1 MDNKQDKFERNTAQE
16 GVQFD
21 TRPDF
26 LEGADKAKARAEK
39 KVSSSE
45 ARDALNRA
53 EAGAEDGGLYR
64 NGAGASAQESEDKA
78 AESYYTGS
86 GKEAKKKKSK
96 KFGVGKASAAITI
109 VFLIVFMVAAIG
121 TIGQP
126 LYQLGAW
133 DFGFLKLGKFTKTG
147 DYLDALSINVE
158 AEFAKE
164 GKMPDKLAGE
174 LATHGMMVGQ
184 VAANGDFVRT
194 NQYIA
199 NIEELK
205 DLAVLGNYQ
214 VQPSEGELAILFKD
228 EVITA
233 DNLVAT
239 INNNPE
245 AYAAFTAAAAVP
257 AKFYQDKADDVI
269 SGLFGINR
277 GYATSFVVT
286 GDAEKDMENFK
297 ELFTEQINKATS
309 LQLGGYFEEATGGA
323 DDEDDNSS
331 STAISFSE
339 SVSGQSNAEEV
350 TNTVAENTTGSN
362 ANGKGAQVINAAV
375 SAAEPWRAGVVFGNQ
390 KVITEQARAGDNGP
404 VNYYFNF
411 CNIEQTVELP
421 DVSTKQIIKETASIM
436 TTPTLVAE
444 MSDGVVSK
452 KNAMNY
458 GRDRGLGLTDTD
470 DVSVLR
476 DTTAA
481 SKGQQS
487 SGVLMSLGLGEKAD
501 ANVLS
506 ILNNSLDVAAIQDTS
521 DLVTSSVGGNWTSM
535 GAKFMSMMI
544 NRLKLGGMAAD
555 AAELAAYHKETEV
568 YAARRGAAERATKSP
583 FDISSP
589 YTFMGSLMR
598 GVSNA
603 MMRSNASGNSDAG
616 TVVGVLAELTNDST
630 KELWGSAMADNDDEL
645 GIGEGCKT
653 VNSVSVVGDYQC
665 TEQSTL
671 VTKYMGNTQS
681 DWQNGTLAGQFDGSG
696 QIIEGSDL
704 DEFVN
709 NAMKRMTTVGI
720 KDAEVCEKWRKAHG
734 NALTAV
740 GDFFSNLFDMYDVC
754 SGVDGIEEAATG
766 ELWTNSSANSN
777 KEKVEQFSAYVSY
790 DMVRSIM
797 SEEVSKVA
805 LAQERYLEKNPEDDS
820 TAGRLARISGLTKS
834 DAELALEYM
843 NYLDMIARYNPATRY
858 AFGRPLVEVE
868 QKREPIVEHANQV
881 AVELYVMWHG
891 RTEYDDLRGRTQ
903 VV

>member
-1 MDNKQDKFERNTAQE
+1 MDNEQNKDRFERNTARE

-26 LEGADKAKARAEK
+26 LEGADKEKAQAEK
-39 KVSSSE
+39 KTNNE
-45 ARDALNRA
+45 RARDELSKA
-53 EAGAEDGGLYR
+53 ESGAEEGGLYKRGAGAEER
-64 NGAGASAQESEDKA
+64 EDA
-78 AESYYTGS
+78 AKSYYTGS
-86 GKEAKKKKSK
+86 GKETKKKKSK
-96 KFGVGKASAAITI
+96 KFGIGKASAAITI
-109 VFLIVFMVAAIG
+109 VFLIVFVVVAIAVVG
-121 TIGQP
+121 RP
-126 LYQLGAW
+126 LYQLGAF
-133 DFGFLKLGKFTKTG
+133 DYGLLRIGKFTSTG
-147 DYLDALSINVE
+147 DYLDALSINVG

-174 LATHGMMVGQ
+174 LAANGMMVGQ

-214 VQPSEGELAILFKD
+214 VQPSEGELAILFKG

-239 INNNPE
+239 VNNNPE
-245 AYAAFTAAAAVP
+245 AYAALTAAAAVP

-277 GYATSFVVT
+277 GYANSFVAT
-286 GDAEKDMENFK
+286 GDEEKDMESFK
-297 ELFTEQINKATS
+297 ELFTEQINKSTS

-323 DDEDDNSS
+323 DDEDGDSS
-331 STAISFSE
+331 SATLSFSE
-339 SVSGQSNAEEV
+339 SISGQSNAAEV
-350 TNTVAENTTGSN
+350 TSTVAENTTGSN
-362 ANGKGAQVINAAV
+362 ANAKGAQTINAAV
-375 SAAEPWRAGVVFGNQ
+375 SVAESWRAGAVFGAEIVVSQ
-390 KVITEQARAGDNGP
+390 QARAGDNGP
-404 VNYYFNF
+404 VNYLFNL
-411 CNIEQTVELP
+411 NNTEGTVEIP
-421 DVSTKQIIKETASIM
+421 DVSTKQMIKETASIM
-436 TTPTLVAE
+436 TTPTLAAE
-444 MSDGVVSK
+444 ISDGVVSK

-458 GRDRGLGLTDTD
+458 GRDRGLGLTNTD

-487 SGVLMSLGLGEKAD
+487 SGVLMALGLGERAD
-501 ANVLS
+501 ANALS
-506 ILNNSLDVAAIQDTS
+506 ILDTSLDTSSIRDTS
-521 DLVTSSVGGNWTSM
+521 DLVTSSIGGHWISM

-555 AAELAAYHKETEV
+555 ATELAAYHKETEV
-568 YAARRGAAERATKSP
+568 YAARREAAERATKSP

-603 MMRSNASGNSDAG
+603 MIRSNASGNGDAG

-630 KELWGSAMADNDDEL
+630 RELWGSAMADNDDEL

-653 VNSVSVVGDYQC
+653 VNSVSVVGDYHC

-681 DWQNGTLAGQFDGSG
+681 EWQNGTLAGQFDGSG

-740 GDFFSNLFDMYDVC
+740 GDFFSNLFNMYDVC

-777 KEKVEQFSAYVSY
+777 KERVEQFSAYVSY

-805 LAQERYLEKNPEDDS
+805 LAQERYLEKNPEDNS

-858 AFGRPLVEVE
+858 AFGGTVFELE
-868 QKREPIVEHANQV
+868 QMREPIVEHANQV
-881 AVELYVMWHG
+881 AVELYIMWHG
-891 RTEYDDLRGRTQ
+891 RTEYSDLRGRTQ